1 VFVVAVFVE
10 AGLVTDLSL
19 LESMVSGTQP
29 VVVTGMLVCEDL
41 NDCWLLT

>member
-10 AGLVTDLSL
+10 VGLVTDLSL
-19 LESMVSGTQP
+19 LEPMLSGTQSG
-29 VVVTGMLVCEDL
+29 VVTGMLVCEDL